1 MINYNNEYI
10 KSILSYITYINMD
23 GSKDGKIVWENL
35 INRDL
40 SDENTTGLFNQ
51 NAQNYIGSENIKEF
65 KNILSSLD
73 LFTDFFIIKKQIVT
87 RGLNGF
93 SATTFQLKNI
103 IPGTTFN
110 IGDIFVAYRG
120 TEVGI
125 ADLVTDV
132 SLALNANIKWSGSQE
147 GQAEDYLKD
156 AIETYGDVYVCGHS
170 LGGYLGVRSFYY
182 LDGKKV
188 PNKNYY
194 YSDKVL
200 GVSTFNAAGF
210 STVTTLIDQKPHL
223 ISRVNNFYSMR
234 GLSVTTGNIRETLFL
249 SVFEHL
255 GPRYPT
261 FTENAGGI
269 GNHSMALLVTTM
281 GYFAVLQNALDYIP
295 VLKDL
300 EGNVLFDEEAKIY
313 AMNRIMMQA
322 IGDSK
327 DFGLAYN
334 AVASKI
340 IDGFNIAQDST
351 YESKISTFISLREY
365 FLSNQQFKIKLL
377 DNNSTITRVHNN
389 NTRSLMYSLINN
401 ISYQLVVP
409 ESFNNGIFDK
419 SNEKTSNYKL
429 YNIENYTE
437 EYLEFRQMY
446 NKVYVYV
453 LENKLLNSL
462 PYSLEYDLKLKDGT
476 TAKYVFIEQEIS
488 GGNSNIQKKIYVNTN
503 ESEVNND
510 DVQTIYFKKANLQLA
525 NVFYKNCIIF
535 DTPLNDSFYIYKAI
549 YGKDNLI
556 HFMGGYNNITFENNT
571 EGNIIFIE
579 EKMKEANVNNLSTTP
594 VTIKTN
600 IFNLNQIELV
610 IKKFYGET
618 EPYEG
623 IEILTEALLKF
634 GDQKIFV
641 NGRFNIEAKDITID
655 YDVIQYTIKYFPENF
670 RNAES
675 NTLIFDEAFLEK
687 YIERTKSQFG
697 LLDYE
702 FEKIPTNRL
711 FLKSADSEI
720 KLSQQHSDY
729 ILQKINHYS
738 NVLNSLGFT
747 FDASIFNS
755 YITDKV
761 LTVDLDQTIL
771 PTSVNNLIMNRIN
784 HPQFTIPEA
793 IKVLINEK
801 LQSFSADKYS
811 NLIDMSNVANS
822 DSGRVD
828 NIYLK
833 KETKGY
839 EYIKDINGVIHSE
852 WDGKY
857 YYNKIKNN
865 VQVDT
870 YKYGSTNDN
879 SYDEGK
885 LMYYYNN
892 GVYIDINNLVALPD
906 KGDVTVNYPVS
917 GSDGSDILVGGMVS
931 GQSNNYGVYENS
943 IFIPDDTNQNGNDII
958 VAGILANVNSG
969 NNLLVSD
976 ACVYGGKGNDF
987 IIIRNNVR
995 DNPYFDYGTFN
1006 DFGVYINHNAKNGEE
1021 ENNKNYVLSLGAP
1034 IFSSKATNF
1043 VIDLSIK
1050 DSPISIMFAT
1060 GKDTFFGGPWN
1071 SVFIGGYEAYQLA
1084 EEYKTPK
1091 ADNFYT
1097 KHQINTSKNFVYG
1110 GSGNITAYL
1119 SQNDFGDFTAG
1130 KATVVGLGSNE
1141 IILNND
1147 SFFVSGGNSTITIN
1161 GKNNHVFLAEGD
1173 TYNEESSFENNIY
1186 PAGFREQTDN
1196 EMSIT
1201 VKGALNKFNLSKAT
1215 YNLNVEGVNSTVL
1228 FTQPNNNIQTININ
1242 EIGETNIG
1250 FTNSKKSNITTN
1262 NKTIIRGLIEDI
1274 EVTYNNDLELHLT
1287 SKKVKI
1293 DTDSTLGDN
1302 NNNLVINGTI
1312 EDLTITNESDYNTT
1326 TFNGSIEKTIIN
1338 KTILSGEVT
1347 ESHSLNVTGI
1357 VAGLKHT
1364 GKSNSFDNT
1373 VNISGFITDNSTFK
1387 NVSSFNYQEVE
1398 NDGLQSSFTIE
1409 NSFLNNFT
1417 ANVYNTDIKL
1427 IQSDIQDLILN
1438 GLNYQIELQNTN
1450 LNTLKVEK
1458 VDSVSFNTN
1467 TQVNNFEFNLDS
1479 VICNGSG
1486 LNNLSVNYNKA
1497 VTNQAIGISFNSASS
1512 FNVDSTNDKVVEL
1525 NLSNLTEL
1533 VLNNGKFN
1541 IMGSNIGY
1549 AKIDIDKVIMY
1560 NFSAFNNFDME
1571 CNTSIKL
1578 SCNGA
1583 SFIKLN
1589 DNRIDKL
1596 PNIFRV
1602 SGKEYTKTELESILK
1617 KLENYP
1623 EAFATCNGIET
1634 IYTGLPVTPEEP
1646 EVPTNPTEPYYDSQG
1661 VYNGTS
1667 GNDIFTLNTNKEYKL
1682 RGRGGD
1688 DTYNFIG
1695 ANNYMNYL
1703 EYSSTDGIAII
1714 NTNWTLRIN
1723 ITLTD
1728 IEKQTLKYIPVS
1740 DDYGNISSLNIY
1752 NNEKLILTINNYM
1765 NVNFTLITS
1774 TGFITKDNIREIL
1787 LSTYGTDG
1795 DDVIEAN
1802 NAQSNYVYP
1811 KKGNDLININA
1822 GYDNKIYYFLNDG
1835 FKTINSTGN
1844 AYTLILDPLMNKNN
1858 MSYTLSS
1865 DNVISVHYS
1874 GEKILTLNQSTL
1886 FILVFSATGEQVT
1899 GQTIINGFTTIKG
1912 TSGNDIIEAI
1922 AGYSIYTGAGND
1934 IVNVNYSATDKES
1947 TVFYE
1952 IGDGYDR
1959 IIMSN
1964 IENNTVTIRFPA
1976 SMTISNVKFE
1986 YDKDNHNH
1994 LNIYYR
2000 QSSFMQY
2007 GKIMTVENYNY
2018 LSTGRANIYI
2028 GYAGLSYYFDI
2039 NPQAEQNY
2047 QIALGQTV

>member
-10 KSILSYITYINMD
+10 KATLSYLCYINFD
-23 GSKDGKIVWENL
+23 GSSDGEITWGNFINKNL
-35 INRDL
+35 I
-40 SDENTTGLFNQ
+40 ENDTQFKT
-51 NAQNYIGSENIKEF
+51 NIKNYLG
-65 KNILSSLD
+65 KNSD
-73 LFTDFFIIKKQIVT
+73 VEYNNMLFTINLFISSFEIKKQIVT

-93 SATTFQLKNI
+93 AATTFKLINS
-103 IPGTTFN
+103 IPGTSFN
-110 IGDIFVAYRG
+110 VGDIFVTYRG
-120 TEVGI
+120 TESSIG
-125 ADLVTDV
+125 DYLTDV
-132 SLALNANIKWSGSQE
+132 NLALTPNIKWSGTQE
-147 GQAEDYLKD
+147 FQAEDYLKD
-156 AIETYGDVYVCGHS
+156 AIETYGEIYVCGHS

-182 LDGKKV
+182 LDDTLV
-188 PNKNYY
+188 PNKNYT

-334 AVASKI
+334 AVAAKI
-340 IDGFNIAQDST
+340 IDGFNITTDKT
-351 YESKISTFISLREY
+351 YVSKISKFISLREY
-365 FLSNQQFKIKLL
+365 FLTNQQFKIRLL

-409 ESFNNGIFDK
+409 ENFNNGIFNK
-419 SNEKTSNYKL
+419 SNENSSIYKL

-437 EYLEFRQMY
+437 EYLEFRQIY

-462 PYSLEYDLKLKDGT
+462 PSTLEYDLKLKDGT

-488 GGNSNIQKKIYVNTN
+488 GGNSDIQKKFYVNTN
-503 ESEVNND
+503 KNEVNND
-510 DVQTIYFKKANLQLA
+510 EVQTIYFKKANLQLA

-571 EGNIIFIE
+571 EGNVLFIE
-579 EKMKEANVNNLSTTP
+579 DKIKEVNVNNLSTNP
-594 VTIKTN
+594 VTIKSTTL
-600 IFNLNQIELV
+600 NLNEIEV
-610 IKKFYGET
+610 IIKEFYPDASGSK
-618 EPYEG
+618 
-623 IEILTEALLKF
+623 LTKTLLKF
-634 GDQKIFV
+634 GDQKISV
-641 NGRFNIEAKDITID
+641 SGTFNIEAKDTTID
-655 YDVIQYTIKYFPENF
+655 YEIIQQTIKYFPENF
-670 RNAES
+670 NNAES
-675 NTLIFDEAFLEK
+675 NTIIFDEAFLEK
-687 YIERTKSQFG
+687 YIERTKAKFG
-697 LLDYE
+697 VLTYE

-711 FLKSADSEI
+711 FSRSVESEI

-729 ILQKINHYS
+729 ILQKITDYS
-738 NVLNSLGFT
+738 SVLNSLGFT

-784 HPQFTIPEA
+784 QPQITIPEA

-801 LQSFSADKYS
+801 LQLFSADKYS
-811 NLIDMSNVANS
+811 NVIDMSNVANS

-839 EYIKDINGVIHSE
+839 KYTTDDNGTVHSE
-852 WDGKY
+852 WDGQY

-892 GVYIDINNLVALPD
+892 GVYIDVNNLVALPD
-906 KGDVTVNYPVS
+906 KGDVNVMYPVS
-917 GSDGSDILVGGMVS
+917 GSDGSDILVGEIVY
-931 GQSNNYGVYENS
+931 GQSNNYGAYENAT
-943 IFIPDDTNQNGNDII
+943 FIPADTNPNGNDII
-958 VAGILANVNSG
+958 VADILASVNSG
-969 NNLLVSD
+969 NNFLVSD
-976 ACVYGGKGNDF
+976 SCIYGGKGNDF
-987 IIIRNNVR
+987 IIFTAKGKKTW
-995 DNPYFDYGTFN
+995 YFDYETKSFPEFFT
-1006 DFGVYINHNAKNGEE
+1006 DFGVYINKNAKNGEE
-1021 ENNKNYVLSLGAP
+1021 KNSKNYVLSLGGP
-1034 IFSSKATNF
+1034 IYSSKATNF

-1050 DSPISIMFAT
+1050 DSPMTFMFAT
-1060 GKDTFFGGPWN
+1060 GKDTFFGGPWYC
-1071 SVFIGGYEAYQLA
+1071 VFIGGYEAYQLA
-1084 EEYKTPK
+1084 EEHKTPK
-1091 ADNFYT
+1091 ADDFYT
-1097 KHQINTSKNFVYG
+1097 KNQINTSKNFVYG

-1130 KATVVGLGSNE
+1130 KAKVVGLGSNE

-1147 SFFVSGGNSTITIN
+1147 SFFVSGGNSTITIL
-1161 GKNNHVFLAEGD
+1161 GRNNHVFLAEGD
-1173 TYNEESSFENNIY
+1173 TYNAESSFENNIY
-1186 PAGFREQTDN
+1186 PAGYREQTN
-1196 EMSIT
+1196 TQMSIT

-1242 EIGETNIG
+1242 EVGETNIG
-1250 FTNSKKSNITTN
+1250 FTNSKKSKITTN
-1262 NKTIIRGLIEDI
+1262 NKTIIRGLIEDV
-1274 EVTYNNDLELHLT
+1274 EVTYNNNLELYLT

-1302 NNNLVINGTI
+1302 NNNLVVSGTI

-1326 TFNGSIEKTIIN
+1326 TVNGSIENALIN

-1347 ESHSLNVTGI
+1347 ESHFLNVTGI
-1357 VAGLKHT
+1357 VAGLKYT

-1373 VNISGFITDNSTFK
+1373 VNISGLISDNSTFK

-1398 NDGLQSSFTIE
+1398 NSDFQSSFTIE

-1417 ANVYNTDIKL
+1417 ANIYNTDIKL
-1427 IQSDIQDLILN
+1427 VQSDIQDLILN
-1438 GLNYQIELQNTN
+1438 GLNYKIELQNTN

-1458 VDSVSFNTN
+1458 ADLVSFNTN
-1467 TQVNNFEFNLDS
+1467 TQVNNFEFNFDS
-1479 VICNGSG
+1479 VICNGTG

-1497 VTNQAIGISFNSASS
+1497 VTNQAIGIYFNSGSS

-1525 NLSNLTEL
+1525 NISNLTEL

-1541 IMGSNIGY
+1541 IMGNNIGY
-1549 AKIDIDKVIMY
+1549 AKIDIDKVTMY

-1589 DNRIDKL
+1589 DNLIDKL
-1596 PNIFRV
+1596 PTTFTV

-1634 IYTGLPVTPEEP
+1634 TYTGLPVTPEEP
-1646 EVPTNPTEPYYDSQG
+1646 EVPTNPTAPYYDSQG

-1667 GNDIFTLNTNKEYKL
+1667 GNDIFTLNENKEYKL

-1695 ANNYMNYL
+1695 ANNYMNTL
-1703 EYSSTDGIAII
+1703 EYSSTDGLATI

-1740 DDYGNISSLNIY
+1740 DNYGNINSLNIY

-1765 NVNFTLITS
+1765 NVTFTLITP

-1795 DDVIEAN
+1795 DDIIEAN
-1802 NAQSNYVYP
+1802 NTQANYIYP

-1844 AYTLILDPLMNKNN
+1844 SYTVILDSLMSKGEI
-1858 MSYTLSS
+1858 SYTLSP
-1865 DNVISVHYS
+1865 DNIISVLYL
-1874 GEKILTLNQSTL
+1874 GEKILTLNQSTV
-1886 FILVFSATGEQVT
+1886 FILNFLSTGEQIT
-1899 GQTIINGFTTIKG
+1899 GQSIINDFTTIRG

-1922 AGYSIYTGAGND
+1922 AGYSVYTGAGND
-1934 IVNVNYSATDKES
+1934 VVNVNYLSTEAES
-1947 TVFYE
+1947 LIYYE

-1959 IIMSN
+1959 IVMSD
-1964 IENNTVTIRFPA
+1964 IENNKVTIKFPT
-1976 SMTISNVKFE
+1976 SMTKSNVKFE
-1986 YDKDNHNH
+1986 YDKNNHNN

-2007 GKIMTVENYNY
+2007 EKIMTVENYNY
-2018 LSTGRANIYI
+2018 LSTGRANIYL
-2028 GYAGLSYYFDI
+2028 GYTGLSYYFDI

-2047 QIALGQTV
+2047 QIAIGQTV

>member
-10 KSILSYITYINMD
+10 KSFLSYITYINMD
-23 GSKDGKIVWENL
+23 GSRDGDLFWANL
-35 INRDL
+35 INEDL
-40 SDENTTGLFNQ
+40 SIEATT
-51 NAQNYIGSENIKEF
+51 NAFKDNAKKYIKNENIQEF
-65 KNILSSLD
+65 KNVLSTLD
-73 LFTDFFIIKKQIVT
+73 LFTTSFIIKKQIVT

-93 SATTFQLKNI
+93 AATTFQLTKL

-110 IGDIFVAYRG
+110 VGDVFVTYRG
-120 TEVGI
+120 TETSVG
-125 ADLVTDV
+125 DYLTDV
-132 SLALNANIKWSGSQE
+132 NLALNANIKWSGSQE

-182 LDGKKV
+182 LDDTLF
-188 PNKNYY
+188 PNKNYS

-210 STVTTLIDQKPHL
+210 STVTTFIDQKPHL

-313 AMNRIMMQA
+313 AMNKIMMQA

-334 AVASKI
+334 SVASKI
-340 IDGFNIAQDST
+340 IDGFNIAQEST
-351 YESKISTFISLREY
+351 YESQISTFISLREY
-365 FLSNQQFKIKLL
+365 FLTNQQFKIRLL

-419 SNEKTSNYKL
+419 SNENFSDYKL

-462 PYSLEYDLKLKDGT
+462 PFSLEYDLKLKDGT
-476 TAKYVFIEQEIS
+476 NAKYVFIEQEMS
-488 GGNSNIQKKIYVNTN
+488 GGNSNVQKKIYVNTN
-503 ESEVNND
+503 KNEVDNN
-510 DVQTIYFKKANLQLA
+510 DVQTVYFKKAYLQQL
-525 NVFYKNCIIF
+525 NVYYKNAIVF
-535 DTPLNDSFYIYKAI
+535 DTPVNDSITVFNNN
-549 YGKDNLI
+549 NLI
-556 HFMGGYNNITFENNT
+556 HLMAGYDNITLNNNT
-571 EGNIIFIE
+571 EGNVLFIE
-579 EKMKEANVNNLSTTP
+579 EKMKEVNINNLSTNP
-594 VTIKTN
+594 VTIKSTTL
-600 IFNLNQIELV
+600 NLNEIEV
-610 IKKFYGET
+610 IIKEFYPDASGSK
-618 EPYEG
+618 
-623 IEILTEALLKF
+623 LTKTLLKF
-634 GDQKIFV
+634 GDQKISV
-641 NGRFNIEAKDITID
+641 SGKFNIAAKDTTID
-655 YDVIQYTIKYFPENF
+655 YEIIQQTIKYFPENF
-670 RNAES
+670 NNAES
-675 NTLIFDEAFLEK
+675 NTIIFDEAFLEK
-687 YIERTKSQFG
+687 YIERTKAKFG
-697 LLDYE
+697 VLTYE
-702 FEKIPTNRL
+702 FEKIPTNRS
-711 FLKSADSEI
+711 FLRSVESEI

-729 ILQKINHYS
+729 ILQKITNYS
-738 NVLNSLGFT
+738 SVLNSLGFT

-784 HPQFTIPEA
+784 QPQITISEA

-801 LQSFSADKYS
+801 LQSFSSDKYL
-811 NLIDMSNVANS
+811 NVIDMSNVANS

-839 EYIKDINGVIHSE
+839 KYTTDDNGIVHSA

-906 KGDVTVNYPVS
+906 KGDVTAKYPVS
-917 GSDGSDILVGGMVS
+917 GSDGSDILVGRVVY
-931 GQSNNYGVYENS
+931 GQSNNYGAYENAT
-943 IFIPDDTNQNGNDII
+943 FIPADTNQNGNDII
-958 VAGILANVNSG
+958 VADILASVNSG

-976 ACVYGGKGNDF
+976 TCVYGGKGNDF
-987 IIIRNNVR
+987 IIFTDKGQNNE
-995 DNPYFDYGTFN
+995 YFDYDTHYNENFPVR
-1006 DFGVYINHNAKNGEE
+1006 GVYINHNAKNGEE
-1021 ENNKNYVLSLGAP
+1021 ENSKNYVLSLGGSV
-1034 IFSSKATNF
+1034 FSSKATNF
-1043 VIDLSIK
+1043 VIDLSNQ
-1050 DSPISIMFAT
+1050 DSSISVMFAT
-1060 GKDTFFGGPWN
+1060 GKDTFFGGKGNPI
-1071 SVFIGGYEAYQLA
+1071 FIGGYEAYQLA
-1084 EEYKTPK
+1084 EDQQTPEG
-1091 ADNFYT
+1091 DDFYT
-1097 KHQINTSKNFVYG
+1097 KHQVNTSKNFVYG

-1147 SFFVSGGNSTITIN
+1147 SFFVSGGNSTITII

-1173 TYNEESSFENNIY
+1173 IYNAENSFENNIY
-1186 PAGFREQTDN
+1186 PVGFREQANT
-1196 EMSIT
+1196 EISMTI
-1201 VKGALNKFNLSKAT
+1201 KGALNTFNLSKAT
-1215 YNLNVEGVNSTVL
+1215 YNLSLEGVNSTVL
-1228 FTQPNNNIQTININ
+1228 FTQPNNNIQNININ
-1242 EIGETNIG
+1242 EVGETNLT
-1250 FTNSKKSNITTN
+1250 FN
-1262 NKTIIRGLIEDI
+1262 NKIAKVKTYNKAVINGSVEDL
-1274 EVTYNNDLELHLT
+1274 EVTYNNDLELYIT

-1302 NNNLVINGTI
+1302 NNNLVISGTI

-1326 TFNGSIEKTIIN
+1326 TFNGSIENALIN

-1347 ESHSLNVTGI
+1347 DSHSLNVTGI

-1364 GKSNSFDNT
+1364 GKTNSFDNE
-1373 VNISGFITDNSTFK
+1373 VNISGLITDNSTFK

-1398 NDGLQSSFTIE
+1398 NNDLQSSFTIE
-1409 NSFLNNFT
+1409 NSFLNNFI
-1417 ANVYNTDIKL
+1417 ANIYNTDIKL

-1458 VDSVSFNTN
+1458 ADLVSFNTN
-1467 TQVNNFEFNLDS
+1467 TQVNNFEFNFDS
-1479 VICNGSG
+1479 VICNGTG

-1497 VTNQAIGISFNSASS
+1497 VTNQAIGIYFNSGSS

-1549 AKIDIDKVIMY
+1549 AKIDIDKVTIY

-1571 CNTSIKL
+1571 CNTSIKI

-1583 SFIKLN
+1583 SLIKLN
-1589 DNRIDKL
+1589 DNLIDKL
-1596 PNIFRV
+1596 PSTFTV
-1602 SGKEYTKTELESILK
+1602 SGKVYSKADLQTILT

-1646 EVPTNPTEPYYDSQG
+1646 EVPTNPTAPYYDSQG

-1667 GNDIFTLNTNKEYKL
+1667 GNDIFTLNENKEYKL

-1695 ANNYMNYL
+1695 ANNYMNTL
-1703 EYSSTDGIAII
+1703 EYSSTDGLATI

-1740 DDYGNISSLNIY
+1740 DNYGNINSLNIY
-1752 NNEKLILTINNYM
+1752 NNENLILTINNYM
-1765 NVNFTLITS
+1765 NVTFTLITP

-1795 DDVIEAN
+1795 DDIIEVNNTQAN
-1802 NAQSNYVYP
+1802 YIYP

-1844 AYTLILDPLMNKNN
+1844 SYTVILDSLMSKNDI
-1858 MSYTLSS
+1858 SYTLSP
-1865 DNVISVHYS
+1865 DNIISVLYS
-1874 GEKILTLNQSTL
+1874 EEKILTLNQSTV
-1886 FILVFSATGEQVT
+1886 FILNFLSTGEQIT
-1899 GQTIINGFTTIKG
+1899 GQSIINDFTTIRG

-1922 AGYSIYTGAGND
+1922 AGYSVYTGAGND
-1934 IVNVNYSATDKES
+1934 VVNVNYLSTEAES
-1947 TVFYE
+1947 LIYYE

-1959 IIMSN
+1959 IVMSD
-1964 IENNTVTIRFPA
+1964 IENNKVTIKFPT
-1976 SMTISNVKFE
+1976 SMTKSNVKFE
-1986 YDKDNHNH
+1986 YDKNNHNN

-2007 GKIMTVENYNY
+2007 EKIMTVENYNY
-2018 LSTGRANIYI
+2018 LSTGRANIYL
-2028 GYAGLSYYFDI
+2028 GYTGLSYYFDI

-2047 QIALGQTV
+2047 QIAIGQTV